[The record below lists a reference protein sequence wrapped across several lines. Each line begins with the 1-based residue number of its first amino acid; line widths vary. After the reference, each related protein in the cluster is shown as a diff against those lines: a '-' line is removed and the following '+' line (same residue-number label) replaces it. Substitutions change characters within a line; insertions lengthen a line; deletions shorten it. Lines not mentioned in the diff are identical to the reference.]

1 MDDFRQRLASLGLV
15 PPAITTQALRS
26 PFSPSALGRSG
37 NPDAEGQPLC
47 RPGTAFGHVLRWSFS
62 VPLLTAWGASVL
74 RLEDLSGDNSQ
85 FPACLR
91 TCVSEA
97 GSSGLGTGHG
107 FPSLLTGRRR
117 KGHP

>member
-26 PFSPSALGRSG
+26 PFSPSAPGQSG
-37 NPDAEGQPLC
+37 NLC
-47 RPGTAFGHVLRWSFS
+47 RPGTAFGHVLRWPFP
-62 VPLLTAWGASVL
+62 VPLLTAWGANVL

-97 GSSGLGTGHG
+97 GSSGLGTGHR